1 MGSITNMKLTRL
13 QLMKLTRLAEKAATQ
28 AGSMIESIIENDPR
42 LKQVSI
48 KQKQSGSS
56 PASQV
61 VTEVDLKSE
70 KIILEILEPSLQQ
83 YELALLS
90 EETIDDNSRFNRDY
104 FWCIDPLDGTLAFT
118 ESRPGF
124 SISIALVSKDGEPL
138 IGVVYDPSTH
148 TLFSSTKGAGVFK
161 NGAAFALTK
170 SNQENSHKLN
180 SHKLNSHKLTIF
192 TEPSLIEHPSFT
204 SIRSALSQT
213 DISLS
218 WNEIELK
225 QGGGA
230 VINACKVLE
239 NHPAVYFK
247 LPKASEGGGSSWDFA
262 ATSAIFSE
270 LGLVVTDVFGK
281 PLQLNK
287 RGNTFMNHC
296 GVVYASD
303 HYIAEVVQNT
313 LSKSIPGL

>member
-1 MGSITNMKLTRL
+1 MDRLAKMKLTQL
-13 QLMKLTRLAEKAATQ
+13 QLIELTRLAEKAATQ

-70 KIILEILEPSLQQ
+70 KIILEILKPSLQQ

-124 SISIALVSKDGEPL
+124 SISIALVSKGGEPL

-148 TLFSSTKGAGVFK
+148 TLFSSTKGAGVYK

-170 SNQENSHKLN
+170 SNQE
-180 SHKLNSHKLTIF
+180 NSHKLTIF

-239 NHPAVYFK
+239 NHPAVFFK
-247 LPKASEGGGSSWDFA
+247 LPKVSEGGGSSWDFA
-262 ATSAIFSE
+262 ATSAIFNE

-287 RGNTFMNHC
+287 CGNTFMNHC

-303 HYIAEVVQNT
+303 HYIANKL
-313 LSKSIPGL
+313 LSLLAI

>member
-1 MGSITNMKLTRL
+1 MKLTQL
-13 QLMKLTRLAEKAATQ
+13 QLIELTRLAEKAATQ
-28 AGSMIESIIENDPR
+28 AGAMIESIIENDPR
-42 LKQVSI
+42 LQQVSI
-48 KQKQSGSS
+48 KQKKSGSS

-70 KIILEILEPSLQQ
+70 KTILDILEPSLQQ

-124 SISIALVSKDGEPL
+124 SISIALVSKEGEPL

-148 TLFSSTKGAGVFK
+148 TLFSSTKGAGVHK
-161 NGAAFALTK
+161 NGAAFVLTK
-170 SNQENSHKLN
+170 SNQENSHQPI
-180 SHKLNSHKLTIF
+180 SQKLTIF

-230 VINACKVLE
+230 VINACEVLE

-262 ATSAIFSE
+262 ATSAIFNE

-303 HYIAEVVQNT
+303 NIIAEVVQST
-313 LSKSIPGL
+313 LSRAIPGL

>member
-1 MGSITNMKLTRL
+1 MKLTQL
-13 QLMKLTRLAEKAATQ
+13 QLVELTRLAEKAAKR

-42 LKQVSI
+42 LQQVSI
-48 KQKQSGSS
+48 SKKQSGSS

-70 KIILEILEPSLQQ
+70 KIILDILQPSLQQ

-90 EETIDDNSRFNRDY
+90 EETIDDSSRFVRDY

-124 SISIALVSKDGEPL
+124 SISIALVSKKGEPL
-138 IGVVYDPSTH
+138 IGVIYDPSTH
-148 TLFSSTKGAGVFK
+148 TLISSTQGAGVCK
-161 NGAAFALTK
+161 NGSAFVLTK
-170 SNQENSHKLN
+170 SNQENSDQ
-180 SHKLNSHKLTIF
+180 LNSHKLTIF
-192 TEPSLIEHPSFT
+192 TEPSLLEHPSFT

-213 DISLS
+213 DISLP

-230 VINACKVLE
+230 VINACRVLE

-262 ATSAIFSE
+262 ATSAIFNE

-303 HYIAEVVQNT
+303 HILAEALQKT
-313 LSKSIPGL
+313 LSSTLRRP

>member
-1 MGSITNMKLTRL
+1 MDRLAKMKLTQL
-13 QLMKLTRLAEKAATQ
+13 QLMELTRLAEKAATQ
-28 AGSMIESIIENDPR
+28 AGAMIESIIENDPR
-42 LKQVSI
+42 LQQVSI

-70 KIILEILEPSLQQ
+70 KIILDILEPSLQQ

-138 IGVVYDPSTH
+138 IGVVFDPSTH
-148 TLFSSTKGAGVFK
+148 TLFSSTKGAGVYK

-170 SNQENSHKLN
+170 SNQEDSHKLN
-180 SHKLNSHKLTIF
+180 PYKLTIF

-247 LPKASEGGGSSWDFA
+247 LPKASEGGGSSWDFS
-262 ATSAIFSE
+262 ATSAIFNE
-270 LGLVVTDVFGK
+270 LGLVVSDVFGK

-303 HYIAEVVQNT
+303 HCIAEVVKNT